1 MLMPNTGSEIRCLRT
16 CANQDL
22 IDAGSVVAPLGS
34 GTDSYGSVSEAKRP
48 RVAVSAEFWAEHVRV
63 PAHHRI
69 RNHAGVSGPAR
80 IRN

>member
-34 GTDSYGSVSEAKRP
+34 GTDSYGSVSEAKRS
-48 RVAVSAEFWAEHVRV
+48 RAAVSAGFY
-63 PAHHRI
+63 
-69 RNHAGVSGPAR
+69 
-80 IRN
+80 